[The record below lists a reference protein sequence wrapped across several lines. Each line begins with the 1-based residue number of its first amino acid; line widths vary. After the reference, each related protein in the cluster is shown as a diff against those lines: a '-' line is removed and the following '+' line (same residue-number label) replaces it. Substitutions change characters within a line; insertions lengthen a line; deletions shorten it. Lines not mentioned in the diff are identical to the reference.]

1 MDGEHRSF
9 VAIKSNMTGL
19 TLASAAVAILMA
31 VGAHAQTSKPM
42 ACNGQLI
49 GGPKAQAPTPMT
61 AQLTVNSGKVDVDL
75 GSGNIA
81 NQTVSNNNIKLQF
94 HASEFTGA
102 YFHLTG
108 DLFLVYKS
116 GQLARLRCKKAEDQS
131 ASGRRTPKIE
141 PVGPSNR
148 NTIGA
153 PF

>member
-1 MDGEHRSF
+1 MKT
-9 VAIKSNMTGL
+9 KSKATGL
-19 TLASAAVAILMA
+19 RLVSAAFAVIMA
-31 VGAHAQTSKPM
+31 FGAGAQTSKPM
-42 ACNGQLI
+42 TCDGRLI

-94 HASEFTGA
+94 NATEFTGE

-116 GQLARLRCKKAEDQS
+116 GQLARLRCKK
-131 ASGRRTPKIE
+131 
-141 PVGPSNR
+141 N
-148 NTIGA
+148 
-153 PF
+153 